1 MIYDSYLQFEENQVT
16 EITEK
21 VDPESD
27 LGSLYLDDFE
37 KLIDDRKILLN
48 DMKLRQNIN
57 DLDTWFERFEIIET
71 QTPSDLNLLIQ
82 TLTQALKSINPLKV
96 VTTNNSKLSGIWLKY
111 VDIYSSRG
119 DFQTADLIFQNRYYH
134 NILILMN
141 WQNYISIGVK

>member
-1 MIYDSYLQFEENQVT
+1 
-16 EITEK
+16 
-21 VDPESD
+21 
-27 LGSLYLDDFE
+27 
-37 KLIDDRKILLN
+37 
-48 DMKLRQNIN
+48 MKLRQNIN